1 VIRDLS
7 RETVLV
13 TGGTMGIG
21 LACALAFAA
30 RGARCVLTYKWGTA
44 DEDAV
49 RGQFARIGAL
59 PPQIV
64 RADAGNAD
72 DTAELMKC
80 LRGVT
85 DGVGVFVSNV
95 SAALVTA
102 DLDDYSMKALC
113 RSIEY
118 SAWPFVDYTRQLF
131 ETFGR
136 YPRYVIGVS
145 STGVD
150 RYSRGY
156 DFMAA
161 TKAVME
167 TLCRYMSYRLEAH
180 GVRINV
186 VRSCNVRTLA
196 LEDTF
201 GRDFTAFADRFIQP
215 EHYVR
220 PEEVAG
226 VVLAL
231 ASGLLDGISGQILT
245 VDRGITFFD
254 NILGLYDRRERMRE
268 PQPPLQS

>member
-21 LACALAFAA
+21 LATALAFAS
-30 RGARCVLTYKWGTA
+30 RGAHCVLTYKWGTA

-49 RGQFARIGAL
+49 RAAFARRGA
-59 PPQIV
+59 PTPDIV
-64 RADAGNAD
+64 RADVVDAE
-72 DTAELMKC
+72 DTAALMRH
-80 LRGVT
+80 LEQTT

-95 SAALVTA
+95 SAALVTPE
-102 DLDDYSMKALC
+102 LSDYSAKALF

-118 SAWPFVDYTRQLF
+118 SAWPIYEYTARLRR
-131 ETFGR
+131 TFGA
-136 YPRYVIGVS
+136 YPRYVIGIS
-145 STGVD
+145 STGVE

-161 TKAVME
+161 SKAVME
-167 TLCRYMSYRLEAH
+167 TLCRYLSYRLEAD

-186 VRSCNVRTLA
+186 VRASNVKTLA

-201 GRDFTAFADRFIQP
+201 GGDFATFANRFIGP
-215 EHYVR
+215 EHWLD
-220 PEEVAG
+220 PAEVAN

-231 ASGLLDGISGQILT
+231 ASGRLDGISGQILT

-254 NILGLYDRRERMRE
+254 NVMHLYEQRER
-268 PQPPLQS
+268 LHLD